1 MHPHTFASS
10 TSSFTPPLEASS
22 FAPGQTLASTFPSP
36 LSSSFVPAL
45 ASPFPPPLQSSSILP
60 SAPSPASFLPP
71 PPASFPPPSSSSAPS
86 FPPLSSSST
95 PSFPPPSSSLTPSF
109 PPPSSSSTPSFPP
122 PSSSS
127 TPSFPP
133 PLASSVPPSSSSLPL
148 PRQTVSP
155 SGRSISSAST
165 GTGKR
170 KSDGG
175 GVSDRAS
182 KRTNTNKDST
192 SQNLILLN
200 SVQGSLGTIVDSLRQ
215 VGFTPE
221 ANIDTAIR
229 MVQSSDLSADDQSVL
244 VSLFSDQPN
253 KAAAFRALDPGEV
266 RDLWIKRELEKYRS
280 L

>member
-95 PSFPPPSSSLTPSF
+95 PSFPPP
-109 PPPSSSSTPSFPP
+109 
-122 PSSSS
+122 
-127 TPSFPP
+127 
-133 PLASSVPPSSSSLPL
+133 LASSVPPSSSSLPL

-155 SGRSISSAST
+155 SGRSISSASTGTGT

>member
-10 TSSFTPPLEASS
+10 TSSFTSPSEASS

-45 ASPFPPPLQSSSILP
+45 ASPFPPLLQSSSTFP

-71 PPASFPPPSSSSAPS
+71 PPASSVPSS
-86 FPPLSSSST
+86 LSTT
-95 PSFPPPSSSLTPSF
+95 PSFMPALASSVQ
-109 PPPSSSSTPSFPP
+109 PPSSSSTPSFLPP
-122 PSSSS
+122 P
-127 TPSFPP
+127 
-133 PLASSVPPSSSSLPL
+133 ASSVPPSSSSLPL
-148 PRQTVSP
+148 PRQTVASH
-155 SGRSISSAST
+155 SGRSISSASTSTGTGT

-221 ANIDTAIR
+221 ANIDAAIR

-244 VSLFSDQPN
+244 ASLFSDQPN
-253 KAAAFRALDPGEV
+253 KAAVFRALDPGEV
-266 RDLWIKRELEKYRS
+266 RDKWVKRELEKYRS